1 MSFVLDERL
10 RKDCF
15 DLGRGDLC
23 RTLLMNDS
31 RFPWLILV
39 PEREDVTEIHQLAA
53 SDRTQLMRESCKV
66 GQALAREFGADKL
79 NVAALGNVVSQLH
92 VHHVVR
98 YRSDC
103 AWPRP
108 IWCVG
113 APEPYDDDHLQRMLA
128 RLRTALPALRD

>member
-1 MSFVLDERL
+1 MSFDLDERL

-15 DLGRGDLC
+15 ELGRGALC

-39 PEREDVTEIHQLAA
+39 PEREAVTEIHQLTLA
-53 SDRTQLMRESCKV
+53 DRVQLTRESCEV

-108 IWCVG
+108 VWCVG
-113 APEPYDDDHLQRMLA
+113 SPVPYDDEHLQRTLA
-128 RLRTALPALRD
+128 RLRAALPALRA